1 MRMIKM
7 IFVGVTLVLLSGVMP
22 SYGADVAKIGVI
34 DFQRILETSSVG
46 KSADA
51 EIKKQGKKMEIELR
65 QKQTELQALND
76 KLEREALVMSKEMR
90 EDKQR
95 EFRIKVN
102 DLKLLEKKY
111 NKEMKMLNRKL
122 GKRMQ
127 DEVFELV
134 AEFGKKEGFLL
145 IVEKMA
151 GGVVYAP
158 QTIDITDQVIQIY
171 NEKFAEKGGK
181 IGAQ

>member
-7 IFVGVTLVLLSGVMP
+7 VFVGITLVLLSGVMP

-34 DFQRILETSSVG
+34 DFQRILETSSAG

-65 QKQTELQALND
+65 QKQKELQGLNN

-90 EDKQR
+90 EEKQR
-95 EFRIKVN
+95 EFRIRVN

-151 GGVVYAP
+151 GGVVYSP

-171 NEKFAEKGGK
+171 NEKFVQKEDK

>member
-7 IFVGVTLVLLSGVMP
+7 VFVGITLVLLSGVMP

-34 DFQRILETSSVG
+34 DFQRILETSSAG

-151 GGVVYAP
+151 GGVVYSP

>member
-7 IFVGVTLVLLSGVMP
+7 IFVGITLVLLSGVMP

>member
-7 IFVGVTLVLLSGVMP
+7 VFVGITLVLLSGVMP

-34 DFQRILETSSVG
+34 DFQRILETSSAG

-102 DLKLLEKKY
+102 DLKLLEKK
-111 NKEMKMLNRKL
+111 
-122 GKRMQ
+122 
-127 DEVFELV
+127 
-134 AEFGKKEGFLL
+134 
-145 IVEKMA
+145 
-151 GGVVYAP
+151 
-158 QTIDITDQVIQIY
+158 
-171 NEKFAEKGGK
+171 
-181 IGAQ
+181 

>member
-7 IFVGVTLVLLSGVMP
+7 VFVGITLVLLSGVMP

-34 DFQRILETSSVG
+34 DFQRILETSSAG

-65 QKQTELQALND
+65 QKQKELQGLNN
-76 KLEREALVMSKEMR
+76 KLEREALVMSKGMR
-90 EDKQR
+90 EEKQR
-95 EFRIKVN
+95 EFRIRVN

-151 GGVVYAP
+151 GGVVYSP

>member
-7 IFVGVTLVLLSGVMP
+7 IFVGITLVLLSGVMP

-65 QKQTELQALND
+65 QKQTELQGLNN

-90 EDKQR
+90 EEKQR
-95 EFRIKVN
+95 EFRIRVN